1 MAAGNITMR
10 HGFMVNYSTNLSDL
24 RARTMRCQLL
34 VQLELMQSVMRPDL
48 FSTETP
54 ISCLPGAR
62 RAVYTHLLWPDL
74 PGCASHFPTDNRAKA
89 LATAFNDNPAKSS
102 RPFDASR
109 CGFVIAEGAGLVTLE
124 ELSHAKKRG
133 ARIYA
138 EVLGYGLSADAHH
151 MTAPPTNGQGAY
163 LSMTRALKNANRA
176 PKDVAYIN
184 AHATSTPLGD
194 RAENQAIR
202 RLMCNDGGV
211 DSKQVRVSSSK
222 GAIGHL
228 LGAAGSVE
236 SIFSILALHEVYL
249 LEMRSDL
256 RAFFHRR

>member
-1 MAAGNITMR
+1 MR
-10 HGFMVNYSTNLSDL
+10 SQ
-24 RARTMRCQLL
+24 RL
-34 VQLELMQSVMRPDL
+34 VQQELTQLVMLQDL
-48 FSTETP
+48 FSMETP
-54 ISCLPGAR
+54 MLCLQ
-62 RAVYTHLLWPDL
+62 AVQKVVSIPLQWRDSQGL
-74 PGCASHFPTDNRAKA
+74 ASHFLTDNRAKA
-89 LATAFNDNPAKSS
+89 LATTFNDNPAKAS

-109 CGFVIAEGAGLVTLE
+109 SGFVIAEGAGLITLE
-124 ELSHAKKRG
+124 ELSHAQKRG

-151 MTAPPTNGQGAY
+151 MTAPPPDGQGAY
-163 LSMTRALKNANRA
+163 LSMTRALKNAKRT

-211 DSKQVRVSSSK
+211 DSEEVRISSSK

-236 SIFSILALHEVYL
+236 AIFSILALHTVYPF
-249 LEMRSDL
+249 EIRSNL
-256 RAFFHRR
+256 RAFFHQR